1 MATIIAIPI
10 LAVLTILQS
19 TIVSRL
25 PVLQGTADIVL
36 LVLIAWALQERVRSA
51 WQWSIIGGLFIGF
64 VTALHFS
71 VPLLIYLVIT
81 GIVLIIR
88 ERIWNIPILVM
99 FVMTF
104 MGSLFSYLVSLI
116 AVIIGG
122 VNIPV
127 FDSIRLI
134 LLPSLILNLLLAAPI
149 YAVIKDLAEWL
160 YPEEIKI

>member
-1 MATIIAIPI
+1 
-10 LAVLTILQS
+10 
-19 TIVSRL
+19 
-25 PVLQGTADIVL
+25 
-36 LVLIAWALQERVRSA
+36 
-51 WQWSIIGGLFIGF
+51 
-64 VTALHFS
+64 
-71 VPLLIYLVIT
+71 
-81 GIVLIIR
+81 
-88 ERIWNIPILVM
+88 M

-104 MGSLFSYLVSLI
+104 IGSLFSYLVSLI
-116 AVIIGG
+116 AVIISG

>member
-64 VTALHFS
+64 VTVLHFS